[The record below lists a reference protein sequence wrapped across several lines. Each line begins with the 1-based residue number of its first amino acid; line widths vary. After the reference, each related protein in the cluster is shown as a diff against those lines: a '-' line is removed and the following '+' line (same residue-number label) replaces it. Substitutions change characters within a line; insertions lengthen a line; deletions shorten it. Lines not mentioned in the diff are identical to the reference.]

1 MDRCH
6 LARAKVAA
14 CYNELCGAAA
24 QTVERPRVY
33 AIIPRIVEAFAAAS
47 EDAWL
52 QRDVSWVIERFRAAG
67 WEPGPKPSFGAPAAD
82 AAKPS
87 IARVTQLAFELLAWL
102 HTVASGSSA
111 PLSAPPPPPPRAL
124 AR

>member
-1 MDRCH
+1 MEMAEVARCH
-6 LARAKVAA
+6 MARATVAA

-67 WEPGPKPSFGAPAAD
+67 WEPGPKPSP
-82 AAKPS
+82 PS
-87 IARVTQLAFELLAWL
+87 
-102 HTVASGSSA
+102 S
-111 PLSAPPPPPPRAL
+111 PLSERGCSDYQL
-124 AR
+124 